1 MNLKEFS
8 NKIGLPVST
17 ISKALGNYKDVN
29 IETKKKIKILA
40 NKYNYSP
47 NLYAKNLASH
57 NILSVGLVLP
67 TKDNFIHKHAL
78 IEFIQNIY
86 SELNKI
92 NIPVVMIFAENPS
105 DEIQAYEK
113 LINYHKVR
121 LIILNDTKEND
132 QRINYLDKK
141 KMPYLT
147 WGRTNKKD
155 DTYTWI
161 DEDIHYTTELA
172 LRYIFSKGHKNICL
186 IGSMEKNN
194 YFDIRQKYFFEF
206 YKKNNIQ
213 ISQKNIIKLKSNN
226 FNYSKKKLLRFIK
239 TNKDTTLYLVSSEQ
253 FINIVLESFREI
265 NKVTGKDISVMSF
278 DSNVLD
284 SLAPYITS
292 ISQPVDEVKKNLIKL
307 IIGKLNNINSDK
319 NFLYKSKLKEKKS
332 VIDLNKL

>member
-8 NKIGLPVST
+8 KKIGLPVST

-29 IETKKKIKILA
+29 IETRKKIKILA
-40 NKYNYSP
+40 NKYNYYP
-47 NLYAKNLASH
+47 NLYAKNLASR
-57 NILSVGLVLP
+57 NIISVGLVLP
-67 TKDNFIHKHAL
+67 TKDNFIHKYSL

-92 NIPVVMIFAENPS
+92 NIPVVMIFAENS
-105 DEIQAYEK
+105 KDEIQAYEK

-132 QRINYLDKK
+132 QRIKYLDKK

-172 LRYIFSKGHKNICL
+172 LKYIFSKGHKNVSL
-186 IGSMEKNN
+186 IGSFEKNN
-194 YFDIRQKYFFEF
+194 YFDLRQKYFFEF

-213 ISQKNIIKLKSNN
+213 ISHKNIIKLKSNN
-226 FNYSKKKLLRFIK
+226 FNYSKKKLLKFIEK
-239 TNKDTTLYLVSSEQ
+239 NKDTTLYLVSSEQ
-253 FINIVLESFREI
+253 FINIVLESFKEI
-265 NKVTGKDISVMSF
+265 NKVTGKDISIMSF